1 MHIYIYYNIQII
13 YIYAYIHQPKYK
25 CGDPTSYIYIYIA
38 VCSKR
43 HEILGVG
50 PHEVEIHRGVPWH
63 PLIWRSIAWMTEIYG
78 QDILILWPHF
88 LWI

>member
-1 MHIYIYYNIQII
+1 MRISTNQN
-13 YIYAYIHQPKYK
+13 
-25 CGDPTSYIYIYIA
+25 TSAGIRPAIYIYIA